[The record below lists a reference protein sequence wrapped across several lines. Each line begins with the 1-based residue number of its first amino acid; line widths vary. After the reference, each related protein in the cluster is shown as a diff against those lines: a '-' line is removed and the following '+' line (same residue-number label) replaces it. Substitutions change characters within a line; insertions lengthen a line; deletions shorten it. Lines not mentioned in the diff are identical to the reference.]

1 MSLSIT
7 TTYAGEFAGKYIAA
21 ALLSAD
27 TLDKGTIT
35 IMPNVKFKS
44 VIQKASTDDIVKDAS
59 CDFQTGQG
67 TLTLTEKILQPEEF
81 QVNLD
86 LCKKDLHSSWQ
97 AAEMG
102 FGLNDTLPASFSD
115 FVLAHVAAKVAD
127 RTEKNIWS
135 GSTATSGQFDGFATL
150 LAADGDLPA
159 GQDITG
165 TAVTADTYKIVAI
178 DTTAHTVTLDAPYRG
193 ATEVIVNAAAELI
206 PSASGL
212 AAEWGVSLA
221 GLDLIFVNGKIE
233 DTQAVWDVSLDADS
247 FGVTPLV
254 NSVRA
259 TPGTGTYKQVAEL
272 EWFANGNNGEAFRNE
287 ARNNFP
293 FTGNALAAETY
304 DVIEIA
310 LERGRKDSLGY
321 VNSPQVI
328 SLFIDSG
335 KDTSGHYALAATTDD
350 ITDSLEDLLAG
361 VPVYGGAVTANGGAL
376 ADGDLALT

>member
-44 VIQKASTDDIVKDAS
+44 VIQKASTDDIVKDAT

-150 LAADGDLPA
+150 LAADTDLPA
-159 GQDITG
+159 GQDIVG
-165 TAVTADTYKIVAI
+165 TAVTAANV
-178 DTTAHTVTLDAPYRG
+178 
-193 ATEVIVNAAAELI
+193 
-206 PSASGL
+206 
-212 AAEWGVSLA
+212 
-221 GLDLIFVNGKIE
+221 
-233 DTQAVWDVSLDADS
+233 
-247 FGVTPLV
+247 
-254 NSVRA
+254 
-259 TPGTGTYKQVAEL
+259 VAEL
-272 EWFANGNNGEAFRNE
+272 GDVVDAIPTAVYGSEDLAIYAASNVVRAYTRALGGFQSGGQGAAGYENKGNNQSLGSLFFDGIPVIPCRGA
-287 ARNNFP
+287 ADDMII
-293 FTGNALAAETY
+293 AAEKSNLFFGTGILN
-304 DVIEIA
+304 DLNEVRVIDMAE
-310 LERGRKDSLGY
+310 
-321 VNSPQVI
+321 
-328 SLFIDSG
+328 
-335 KDTSGHYALAATTDD
+335 TDGSQNVRVVMRF
-350 ITDSLEDLLAG
+350 TAG
-361 VPVYGGAVTANGGAL
+361 VQYAQVSDIVYRTV
-376 ADGDLALT
+376 

>member
-7 TTYAGEFAGKYIAA
+7 TSYSGEFSSKYVAA

-27 TLDKGTIT
+27 TLDKGNIT

-44 VIQKASTDDIVKDAS
+44 VIQKASTDDIVKDAT

-67 TLTLTEKILQPEEF
+67 TLTLTEKVLQPEEF

-165 TAVTADTYKIVAI
+165 TAVTAANV
-178 DTTAHTVTLDAPYRG
+178 
-193 ATEVIVNAAAELI
+193 
-206 PSASGL
+206 
-212 AAEWGVSLA
+212 
-221 GLDLIFVNGKIE
+221 
-233 DTQAVWDVSLDADS
+233 
-247 FGVTPLV
+247 
-254 NSVRA
+254 
-259 TPGTGTYKQVAEL
+259 VAEL
-272 EWFANGNNGEAFRNE
+272 GTVVDAIPTAVYGSEDLAIYAASNVIRAYTRALGGFGASGVGANGYENKGNNQVLGNLFFDGIPVIP
-287 ARNNFP
+287 AR
-293 FTGNALAAETY
+293 GAADDVIIAAEKSNLFFGTSLIS
-304 DVIEIA
+304 DLNNISVLDMQEIDGSMNV
-310 LERGRKDSLGY
+310 RVVMR
-321 VNSPQVI
+321 
-328 SLFIDSG
+328 F
-335 KDTSGHYALAATTDD
+335 T
-350 ITDSLEDLLAG
+350 AG
-361 VPVYGGAVTANGGAL
+361 VQYAQVSDIVYRTV
-376 ADGDLALT
+376 